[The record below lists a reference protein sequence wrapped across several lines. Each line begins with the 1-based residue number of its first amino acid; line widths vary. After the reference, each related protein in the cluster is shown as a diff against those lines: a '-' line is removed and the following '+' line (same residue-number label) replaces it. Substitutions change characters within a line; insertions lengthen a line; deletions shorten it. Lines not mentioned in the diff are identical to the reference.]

1 LLQGSN
7 IINPVLISEQ
17 DTICPF
23 SLTAEEMTE
32 VENEVM
38 KATTRKLAGGPDSR
52 STLAFP
58 ILISLVAL
66 LLLLLHEHI

>member
-1 LLQGSN
+1 
-7 IINPVLISEQ
+7 
-17 DTICPF
+17 
-23 SLTAEEMTE
+23 MTE